1 MEKFVTYEQ
10 FGAIGD
16 GIADDLAAIVKA
28 HEFANAN
35 RLPVISDPKA
45 CYYLS
50 GKALTAIIQ
59 TDTDWNDSKFII
71 DDRAV
76 ENNKVHI
83 FDVQSSLSPVQ
94 VEISALKKGQKSLG
108 FSLPHDCYIN
118 VTNDNVKQFIRFG
131 LNQNNGSS
139 QTDCFIA
146 QKDGTIGN
154 EIIWDF
160 ETVTQVTAL
169 PMDASTL
176 TVKGGM
182 FTTLANGEPSK
193 YNYYARGINIHRSN
207 VLVEGVS
214 HFVIMEGETG
224 APYHGFIRVDDCAN
238 VLVKNCYFTGRKIY
252 VTIGAA
258 NLPVSMG
265 SYDISIYRSINVSC
279 VGCRQF
285 NITDTTRWGVYT
297 SNFCKDLSVTDCV
310 FSRWD
315 AHMGCTNVVIKDS
328 SLGHQCLN
336 AIGHG
341 QLTVENVHV
350 YGARLI
356 NLREDYGSLWDGD
369 LLVKDCVWH
378 LREGTSEA
386 VSILAA
392 SQREDHD
399 FGYACTMPHHI
410 VFENILVDDS
420 HAAEDF
426 QGVFLFSDYNPLVT
440 DQEIETTHPYQLP
453 SSLTVHNVR
462 TVSGRMVGLCNNP
475 ILAARFKKALGQEI
489 D

>member
-1 MEKFVTYEQ
+1 MDTFVTYEQ
-10 FGAIGD
+10 FGAVGD
-16 GIADDLAAIVKA
+16 GIADDLPAIVKA
-28 HEFANAN
+28 HEYANTQ
-35 RLPVISDPKA
+35 RLPVKSDPKA

-59 TDTDWNDSKFII
+59 TDTDWNDSKLII

-83 FDVQSSLSPVQ
+83 FDVRSSLAPIQ
-94 VEISALKKGQKSLG
+94 IEIPRLRKGQKSLG
-108 FSLPHDCYIN
+108 FALPHDCYIN
-118 VTNDNVKQFIRFG
+118 VTNEHVRQFIRFG
-131 LNQNNGSS
+131 LNQNNGTP

-146 QKDGTIGN
+146 QKDGTICN
-154 EIIWDF
+154 EIVWDF
-160 ETVTQVTAL
+160 DTITQVTAL
-169 PMDASTL
+169 PLDAATL
-176 TVKGGM
+176 TVRGGM
-182 FTTLANGEPSK
+182 FTTLANGDPST
-193 YNYYARGINIHRSN
+193 YNYYARGISVHRSN
-207 VLVEGVS
+207 VLIEGVS
-214 HFVIMEGETG
+214 HFVIMEGDTG

-238 VLVKNCYFTGRKIY
+238 VLIKNCYFTGRKIY

-297 SNFCKDLSVTDCV
+297 SNFCKELSVYDCV

-315 AHMGCTNVVIKDS
+315 AHMGCTNVIIKDS

-341 QLTVENVHV
+341 QLTVENVHA

-356 NLREDYGSLWDGD
+356 NLRDDYGCLWDGD

-378 LREGTSEA
+378 LRAGTHQA
-386 VSILAA
+386 ANILAA

-399 FGYACTMPHHI
+399 FGYACTMPHRI

-420 HAAEDF
+420 QVTEDF
-426 QGVFLFSDYNPLVT
+426 QGVFLFSDYNPLIT
-440 DQEIETTHPYQLP
+440 DHEIEVTHPYQLP
-453 SSLTVHNVR
+453 TTITVRNVR
-462 TVSGRMVGLCNNP
+462 TVSGREVGLCNNP
-475 ILAARFKKALGQEI
+475 ILAERFKKTLAE
-489 D
+489 

>member
-1 MEKFVTYEQ
+1 MDTFVTYEQ
-10 FGAIGD
+10 FGAVGD
-16 GIADDLAAIVKA
+16 GIADDLEAIVKA
-28 HEFANAN
+28 HAYANTN
-35 RLPVISDPKA
+35 HLPVRSDPKA

-50 GKALTAIIQ
+50 GRALTAIVK

-83 FDVQSSLSPVQ
+83 FDIQSSLEPLQIEIPV
-94 VEISALKKGQKSLG
+94 LHKGQKSLG
-108 FSLPHDCYIN
+108 FALPYDCYIN
-118 VTNDNVKQFIRFG
+118 VTNEQVRQFIRFG
-131 LNQNNGSS
+131 LNQNNGYP

-146 QKDGTIGN
+146 RKDGTICN

-160 ETVTQVTAL
+160 AAVTQVRAL
-169 PMDASTL
+169 PMDAATL
-176 TVKGGM
+176 SISGGM
-182 FTTLANGEPSK
+182 FTTLANADPST
-193 YNYYARGINIHRSN
+193 YNYYARGINVQRSN
-207 VLVEGVS
+207 VRLEGVS
-214 HFVIMEGETG
+214 HFVIMEGDSG
-224 APYHGFIRVDDCAN
+224 APYHGFIRIDDCAN

-252 VTIGAA
+252 VTIGSA

-265 SYDISIYRSINVSC
+265 SYDISIYRSINVVC
-279 VGCRQF
+279 KGCRQF
-285 NITDTTRWGVYT
+285 SITDTTRWGVYT
-297 SNFCKDLSVTDCV
+297 SNFCKDLAVFDCV

-315 AHMGCTNVVIKDS
+315 AHMGCTNVVIQDS

-341 QLTVENVHV
+341 QLTVENVHA
-350 YGARLI
+350 YGARLV

-378 LREGTSEA
+378 LRAGTRGP
-386 VSILAA
+386 VSLLAA

-399 FGYACTMPHHI
+399 FGYPCTMPHHI

-420 HAAEDF
+420 QAAEDF

-440 DQEIETTHPYQLP
+440 DQEIESAQPYQLP
-453 SSLTVHNVR
+453 SALTVRNVR
-462 TVSGRMVGLCNNP
+462 TMSGRAVGLCQNP
-475 ILAARFKKALGQEI
+475 ILAARFQKALGL
-489 D
+489 